1 MADKMYQIR
10 RKSDGLYSTGGTWPS
25 FNTVGK
31 IWTRPGSLKNHVVMV
46 NQQFKRYQ
54 EHYPYGDCEI
64 VTLVI
69 HRDEL
74 ASLLRDPPHHL
85 RSHGRLVR
93 RLPAPRKLRL
103 TG

>member
-69 HRDEL
+69 QRDEL
-74 ASLLRDPPHHL
+74 AT
-85 RSHGRLVR
+85 
-93 RLPAPRKLRL
+93 LPVVDYSKLQK
-103 TG
+103 